1 MSTPRLRDLFRCF
14 QGVMPSIIA
23 TADATGMP
31 NATYVSQVYLVDDK
45 HVALSCQFF
54 NKTRRN
60 LDANPYLCA
69 ELLDPVTLQA
79 HRLHLHFLRSETS
92 GPLFD
97 TMSMR
102 IDAIASHTGMAG
114 VFRLIA
120 ADVFEIERI
129 ETVDGFLTDA
139 PADGELEEIS
149 LDGIRTELRG
159 VQIISDRIN
168 RAADLGSL
176 LDSVLDALDQYFG
189 FHHTMVL
196 LADPDGERLVT
207 IASCGFGESGVG
219 AEVLIG
225 EGLIGAVA
233 RERKLLRI
241 SGLET
246 NLRYGRAIRREAQQ
260 SGSAVKPEIP
270 LPGLAD
276 AQSALVIPL
285 LLGDRLVGVLA
296 AQSKLALRFGE
307 WHEAYLELIG
317 NQIALGIDRMQE
329 RAALD
334 DVEAPE
340 PKIMLPIAKKTAPAR
355 TLVYYRNDDC
365 VFIDDEYLIKNVPGR
380 ILWRL
385 LRDREERGRTDFT
398 NRELRLDTSLGL
410 PEVKDNLESRLIL
423 LRKRLEEKCPDV
435 RIVPTGRGRFALQ
448 VDAELRLVEK

>member
-1 MSTPRLRDLFRCF
+1 MNPNLRDLFRCF

-23 TADATGMP
+23 TADEHGLP
-31 NATYVSQVYLVDDK
+31 NVTYVSQVYLVDDK

-60 LDANPYLCA
+60 LDRNPYLCA
-69 ELLDPVTLQA
+69 EVMDPASLATY
-79 HRLHLHFLRSETS
+79 RLHLRYLRSETT

-97 TMSMR
+97 AMTMR
-102 IDAIASHTGMAG
+102 VDAIASHTGMAG
-114 VFRLIA
+114 VFRLLA
-120 ADVFEIERI
+120 ADVFAIERM
-129 ETVDGFLTDA
+129 EVVDGFLTDA
-139 PADGELEEIS
+139 PADGEIEEIS
-149 LDGIRTELRG
+149 LDGVRTELRG

-219 AEVLIG
+219 AEVMIG

-233 RERKLLRI
+233 RERRLLRI

-285 LLGDRLVGVLA
+285 SVGDRLVGVLA

-329 RAALD
+329 RAD
-334 DVEAPE
+334 DVETSE
-340 PKIMLPIAKKTAPAR
+340 PKILLPIAKKTAPAR

-365 VFIDDEYLIKNVPGR
+365 VFIDDEYLVRNVPGR

-385 LRDREERGRTDFT
+385 LRDREERGR
-398 NRELRLDTSLGL
+398 
-410 PEVKDNLESRLIL
+410 
-423 LRKRLEEKCPDV
+423 
-435 RIVPTGRGRFALQ
+435 
-448 VDAELRLVEK
+448 

>member
-1 MSTPRLRDLFRCF
+1 MNPSLRDLFRCF

-23 TADATGMP
+23 TADEHGLP
-31 NATYVSQVYLVDDK
+31 NVTYVSQVYLVDET

-54 NKTRRN
+54 NKTRHN
-60 LDANPYLCA
+60 LDRNPYLCA
-69 ELLDPVTLQA
+69 EVMDPASLATY
-79 HRLHLHFLRSETS
+79 RLHLRYLRSETT

-97 TMSMR
+97 AMMMR

-114 VFRLIA
+114 VFRLLA
-120 ADVFEIERI
+120 ADVFAIERV

-139 PADGELEEIS
+139 PADGEIEEIS
-149 LDGIRTELRG
+149 LDGVRTELRG

-168 RAADLGSL
+168 RAADLASL

-219 AEVLIG
+219 AEVTIG

-233 RERKLLRI
+233 RERRLLRI

-285 LLGDRLVGVLA
+285 SVGDRLVGVLA

-329 RAALD
+329 RGD
-334 DVEAPE
+334 DVDPPA
-340 PKIMLPIAKKTAPAR
+340 PKILLPIAKKTAPAR

-365 VFIDDEYLIKNVPGR
+365 VFIDDEYLVRNVPGR

-385 LRDREERGRTDFT
+385 LREREERGRTDFT
-398 NRELRLDTSLGL
+398 NRELRLDPSLGL
-410 PEVKDNLESRLIL
+410 PEIKDNLESRLIL

-435 RIVPTGRGRFALQ
+435 RLVSTGRGRFSLQ
-448 VDAELRLVEK
+448 VDGELRLVEK

>member
-1 MSTPRLRDLFRCF
+1 MTPNLRDLFRCF

-23 TADATGMP
+23 TADAHGMP
-31 NATYVSQVYLVDDK
+31 NATYVSQVYLVDDR

-60 LDANPYLCA
+60 LDVNPYVCA
-69 ELLDPVTLQA
+69 EVLDAATLQA
-79 HRLHLHFLRSETS
+79 YRLHLKFLRSEMS

-97 TMSMR
+97 TMAMR
-102 IDAIASHTGMAG
+102 IEAIASHTGMAG

-129 ETVDGFLTDA
+129 ESVDGFLTDA
-139 PADGELEEIS
+139 PPDGEIEEIS

-168 RAADLGSL
+168 RAADLESL

-189 FHHTMVL
+189 FHHVMVL

-233 RERKLLRI
+233 RERRLLRI

-246 NLRYGRAIRREAQQ
+246 SLRYGRAIRREAQQ

-270 LPGLAD
+270 LPGLPD

-285 LLGDRLVGVLA
+285 VVGDRLVGVLA

-329 RAALD
+329 RAAD
-334 DVEAPE
+334 EVHDTPE
-340 PKIMLPIAKKTAPAR
+340 PRPMLAIAKKSAPTR

-365 VFIDDEYLIKNVPGR
+365 VFIDDEYLVRNVPGR

-385 LRDREERGRTDFT
+385 LREREERGRTDFT
-398 NRELRLDTSLGL
+398 NRELRLDT
-410 PEVKDNLESRLIL
+410 
-423 LRKRLEEKCPDV
+423 
-435 RIVPTGRGRFALQ
+435 
-448 VDAELRLVEK
+448 